1 MRFSARRPRIG
12 GEIGGLDWEACW
24 LQQWGTVAPRVAAH
38 ELSRAEDG
46 MQYNNGALAGGKVYV
61 IMLSTE
67 YIFL

>member
-12 GEIGGLDWEACW
+12 GEIGGLDLEACE
-24 LQQWGTVAPRVAAH
+24 LQQWGTVALRLAAH
-38 ELSRAEDG
+38 ELSRAEDD
-46 MQYNNGALAGGKVYV
+46 MQYNNGALAGDKVFI